1 MSLFGFDTSDFDDI
15 VNDIASSSVDIFL
28 SKDNKYYHE
37 VDESDDNLANP
48 DVLDQL
54 LNELQGT
61 VDVKYIEKEYMSET
75 EASNNDGVREAV
87 TKSIFTTPELV
98 QYNENGLFID
108 RKTGLFY
115 DLNPLNKTFYN
126 IHVLLKKMGI
136 ANNLFMLV
144 LVNPNLHRVDPH
156 DVDNLSLE
164 QQEMVLQELRINPWF

>member
-61 VDVKYIEKEYMSET
+61 VDVRYIEKEYMSET
-75 EASNNDGVREAV
+75 EASNND
-87 TKSIFTTPELV
+87 K
-98 QYNENGLFID
+98 
-108 RKTGLFY
+108 
-115 DLNPLNKTFYN
+115 
-126 IHVLLKKMGI
+126 
-136 ANNLFMLV
+136 
-144 LVNPNLHRVDPH
+144 
-156 DVDNLSLE
+156 
-164 QQEMVLQELRINPWF
+164 

>member
-75 EASNNDGVREAV
+75 EASNNDGMREAV
-87 TKSIFTTPELV
+87 TKSIFTTPDLVPTKTVYSLTGRQVYFMTSILSIRHSIIYMYYLRRWELLIT
-98 QYNENGLFID
+98 YLC
-108 RKTGLFY
+108 
-115 DLNPLNKTFYN
+115 
-126 IHVLLKKMGI
+126 
-136 ANNLFMLV
+136 
-144 LVNPNLHRVDPH
+144 
-156 DVDNLSLE
+156 
-164 QQEMVLQELRINPWF
+164 